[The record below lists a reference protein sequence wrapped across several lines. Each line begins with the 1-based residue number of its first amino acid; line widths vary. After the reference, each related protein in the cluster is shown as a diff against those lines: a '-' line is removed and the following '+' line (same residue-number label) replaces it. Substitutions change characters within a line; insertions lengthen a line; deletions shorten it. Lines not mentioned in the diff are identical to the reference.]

1 VGFLTSYI
9 IITILGVLSH
19 KLYHTIRP
27 NHKGFIAYYSFFSI
41 FGILLIDVLIY
52 LGVFDFILPMLN
64 QLPWIAADPIP
75 DGKDLMWNSLRL
87 IGINF
92 NIIHQSGLN
101 SIAVVLF
108 LSYAPWFSMMKDG
121 SRMLFGQKS
130 YQEGYSWALKPLK
143 KPKTQ
148 KI

>member
-1 VGFLTSYI
+1 MGFLTSYLI
-9 IITILGVLSH
+9 ISILGVLSH
-19 KLYHTIRP
+19 KIYHNIRP
-27 NHKGFIAYYSFFSI
+27 KNKGFIAYYSFI
-41 FGILLIDVLIY
+41 AIYGILAIDVLTY
-52 LGVFDFILPMLN
+52 LGVFDFILPLFN
-64 QLPWIAADPIP
+64 QIPWIASDPIV

-101 SIAVVLF
+101 VIAVVLF
-108 LSYAPWFSMMKDG
+108 MSYAPWFIMMKDG

-143 KPKTQ
+143 KPKGL
-148 KI
+148 K